1 MLMNL
6 YENAHKTLKEVFGF
20 SDFRGMQD
28 AVISHVLDGKSAIVL
43 MPTGGG
49 KSLCYQ
55 VPGLVLDGLAIVVS
69 PLIALMQNQVSALKE
84 FGVNAE
90 FINSTL
96 SQQDQ
101 SKIYSSLRA
110 NRIKILYVTPER
122 LLSENFIDFISSLK
136 LSLFAIDEAHCVSQ
150 WGHDFRPEYLK
161 LGLLQEKFPE
171 VPKIALTATAD
182 ESTRTEIRKRLDLPD
197 AEMFVSGFDR
207 PNIQY
212 RMGIKD
218 TPRKQLLRFIKD
230 EYPDESGIVYCMSR
244 DKTEKTASWLT
255 SEGIRAL
262 PYHAGLPSE
271 VRAKNQDIFIK
282 EEKVVICATIAFGM
296 GIDKPDVRFVAHLDL
311 PKSIEAYYQETG
323 RAGRDGLPST
333 AWMVYGLSDVVQLRR
348 MIAESELTEE
358 RKFFEQRRMNALV
371 GLCETSTCRRQV
383 LLRYFGETQVAP
395 CGNCDNCINPV
406 ETFDGT
412 IPAKKALSTVYR
424 TGQRFGVN
432 HLIDVLLGRETEKVR
447 QFSHHQLSTY
457 GIGKEFTDSD
467 WHSAFR
473 QLLAAGYLDVDIEGF
488 GSILLSPKSSELLKG
503 EANFSLRKESIGRTP
518 KVKKSDKIK
527 GSQVR
532 ASLSAEG
539 KSLFDKLR
547 DYRLRLAKAK
557 NIPPYIIFHDS
568 TLQAMATKQP
578 KSLEELRALPG
589 VGDSKL
595 EKYGKGFLEVLSE

>member
-1 MLMNL
+1 MPMNL
-6 YENAHKTLKEVFGF
+6 HEKAHKILKEVFGF
-20 SDFRGMQD
+20 SDFRGMQNT
-28 AVISHVLDGKSAIVL
+28 VISHVLDGKSAIVL

-84 FGVNAE
+84 FGVKAE

-101 SKIYSSLRA
+101 SQIYSALRA

-122 LLSENFIDFISSLK
+122 LLSENFIDFLSSLK
-136 LSLFAIDEAHCVSQ
+136 ISLFAIDEAHCVSQ

-161 LGLLQEKFPE
+161 LGLLEDKFPE

-182 ESTRTEIRKRLDLPD
+182 ETTRAEIRQRLNLPD
-197 AEMFVSGFDR
+197 AEIFVSGFDR

-212 RMGIKD
+212 RIGIKD

-244 DKTEKTASWLT
+244 DKTEKTASWL
-255 SEGIRAL
+255 SGEGIRAL

-296 GIDKPDVRFVAHLDL
+296 GIDKPDVRYVAHLDL

-358 RKFFEQRRMNALV
+358 RKLFEQRRMNALV
-371 GLCETSTCRRQV
+371 GLCETTTCRRQV
-383 LLRYFGETQVAP
+383 LLRYFGETKVEP

-406 ETFDGT
+406 ATFDGT

-424 TGQRFGVN
+424 TGQRFGVS
-432 HLIDVLLGRETEKVR
+432 HLIDVLLGRDTEKVR
-447 QFSHHQLSTY
+447 QFSHEKLSTF

-473 QLLAAGYLDVDIEGF
+473 QLLAAGYLDVDIEGY
-488 GSILLSPKSSELLKG
+488 GSILLSPRSSELLKG
-503 EANFSLRKESIGRTP
+503 EASFSLRKEIIGRTP
-518 KVKKSDKIK
+518 KVKKSVSTK

-532 ASLSAEG
+532 AALSAEG

-568 TLQAMATKQP
+568 TLQAMATNKP

-595 EKYGKGFLEVLSE
+595 EKYGKGFLDVLSK